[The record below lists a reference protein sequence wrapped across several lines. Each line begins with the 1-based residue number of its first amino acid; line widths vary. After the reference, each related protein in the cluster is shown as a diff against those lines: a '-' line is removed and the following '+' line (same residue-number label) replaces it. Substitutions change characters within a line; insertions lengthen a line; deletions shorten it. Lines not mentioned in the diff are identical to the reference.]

1 LRVNRSEFTPN
12 LGINTYQLN
21 LNLPRREIRI
31 TGIPRA
37 IRDRAKKFY
46 EQVRRVQSV
55 ARIFTFLMTQNN
67 ICKLRIANDPVNDP
81 PTILRPSDDSVGCLG
96 DDYCPPQCNCAG
108 SVVRCSRSQLTEIPR
123 GIPPET
129 TELYLDVND
138 IKTIQPERLN
148 HLRILTRL

>member
-1 LRVNRSEFTPN
+1 MQQYVMLLSLDIFCFFFQEKKEKKKIE
-12 LGINTYQLN
+12 IN
-21 LNLPRREIRI
+21 
-31 TGIPRA
+31 
-37 IRDRAKKFY
+37 D
-46 EQVRRVQSV
+46 S
-55 ARIFTFLMTQNN
+55 
-67 ICKLRIANDPVNDP
+67 PVYF
-81 PTILRPSDDSVGCLG
+81 IDDSVGCLG

-148 HLRILTRL
+148 HLRILTKL

>member
-1 LRVNRSEFTPN
+1 MSNQGV
-12 LGINTYQLN
+12 TYFVPFSYN
-21 LNLPRREIRI
+21 CVFSM
-31 TGIPRA
+31 
-37 IRDRAKKFY
+37 KKF
-46 EQVRRVQSV
+46 RL
-55 ARIFTFLMTQNN
+55 FLHFSNN
-67 ICKLRIANDPVNDP
+67 IYNIFRDPYAGKRRRNFLLNPICISSIRYLHLWLLQLISKLTIHRLS
-81 PTILRPSDDSVGCLG
+81 ILRTADDSVGCLG

>member
-1 LRVNRSEFTPN
+1 MYGNFK
-12 LGINTYQLN
+12 LN
-21 LNLPRREIRI
+21 FNFDFFSLSFPMIKLKIKEIQI
-31 TGIPRA
+31 
-37 IRDRAKKFY
+37 
-46 EQVRRVQSV
+46 
-55 ARIFTFLMTQNN
+55 L
-67 ICKLRIANDPVNDP
+67 NDPVPILLILFFILASRAFDRRTNSRL
-81 PTILRPSDDSVGCLG
+81 TIDRFTLRTADDSVGCLG

>member
-1 LRVNRSEFTPN
+1 MHIICAPTVQTEEKRSKRNKSDAADDTVF
-12 LGINTYQLN
+12 IA
-21 LNLPRREIRI
+21 RR
-31 TGIPRA
+31 
-37 IRDRAKKFY
+37 
-46 EQVRRVQSV
+46 
-55 ARIFTFLMTQNN
+55 ARLYFAADKIIFAASELQ
-67 ICKLRIANDPVNDP
+67 ILVNDP